1 MLWLDISTAQGPNMH
16 LDLCGKKKSVLIII
30 VSTQR
35 GPEMALDMSGQ
46 EEPLLL
52 LEVSTLKLH
61 LE

>member
-1 MLWLDISTAQGPNMH
+1 MH
-16 LDLCGKKKSVLIII
+16 LDLCGKKKPVLIII
-30 VSTQR
+30 MSTQQ